1 MISAARNDRTIL
13 TIQRVFACITLA
25 LMAIASALAIAQP
38 TRPVR
43 IIVTVSAGGSIDTI
57 ARAIAE
63 ELTRDLGQPFVVENK
78 PGANGNLAAEAVARA
93 PADGQT
99 LLITGGS
106 TLNLNP
112 HVYAS
117 VPFDSIKS
125 FAPITLTA
133 RTNLILVAHPNVGAN
148 NFVEFVALAKTKPGR
163 LNYGS
168 AGNGSLIHIASELF
182 NGATGI
188 VTQHVPYKGIGPAL
202 TDLLAGQIDFMFDSA
217 TSVSHVK
224 AGRLRAYAVVG
235 PNRLAALPEL
245 RTLAELGVPGMDA
258 ASGWHGLFAPAGT
271 DAAIIHKINGA
282 VVRILQTPSMKARV
296 AALGAE
302 PAWSSGEELA
312 RQLAND
318 LDRLGA
324 VVKRTNARAE

>member
-1 MISAARNDRTIL
+1 MTRAARNARTTRTI
-13 TIQRVFACITLA
+13 RRSVAGVALA
-25 LMAIASALAIAQP
+25 IMAIASASALAQP

-43 IIVTVSAGGSIDTI
+43 MIVTVSAGGSIDTI
-57 ARAIAE
+57 ARALAE
-63 ELTRDLGQPFVVENK
+63 ELTRDLGQSFVVENR

-93 PADGQT
+93 APDGQT

-117 VPFDSIKS
+117 VPFDPIKS
-125 FAPITLTA
+125 FAPISLTA
-133 RTNLILVAHPNVGAN
+133 RTNFILVAHPGVGATD
-148 NFVEFVALAKTKPGR
+148 FREFVALAKAKPGR

-168 AGNGSLIHIASELF
+168 AGNGSLIHIATELF
-182 NGATGI
+182 NGAAGI

-202 TDLLAGQIDFMFDSA
+202 NDLVAGQIDFMFDSA

-224 AGRLRAYAVVG
+224 AGKLRAYAVVG

-271 DAAIIHKINGA
+271 DAAIIHKINGT
-282 VVRILQTPSMKARV
+282 VVRILQTPSMKARI

-302 PAWSSGEELA
+302 PAWSTSEELA

-324 VVKRTNARAE
+324 VVKKTNARAE